1 MGNIISSLCCCK
13 CCKCRV
19 AKTLKKELKRDK
31 KVEIIYKEI
40 TGQTESTT
48 FPCDYEEAYI

>member
-1 MGNIISSLCCCK
+1 MGNIISCLCCCK

-40 TGQTESTT
+40 TGKTECTS
-48 FPCDYEEAYI
+48 FPCDLEEAYI